1 MMKIDPQE
9 HRRRSI
15 RLQEYDYGTPG
26 AYFVTICTQER
37 ECILDDP
44 VVSGII
50 RDVWNALPK
59 WFPTIALDE
68 FVIMPN
74 HLHFILWIHPADMGA
89 SGAGAVGAALA
100 GAVGAALAAAPGTGT
115 TGAGANRA
123 GASPAPTGRPPRGR
137 PTEAGAVGAALA
149 AAPGTGTTGAGANRA
164 GASPAPTGRPHAV
177 APTGAGAVG
186 AALAAAPLAAAPLAA
201 TPHPAAPGATAPAEW
216 VIPDPQSMNLHPKLS
231 DVVGAFKSLV
241 FKVYLD
247 WTRSHDPERQARFW
261 QRNYYEHVI
270 RNERELAAIRDYIRQ
285 NPDNWNADRDNLDNI
300 RHLAPPKETNEYVLE
315 ATEGYKSELWQ
326 NREQQAG
333 MET

>member
-50 RDVWNALPK
+50 RDVWNALPR

-89 SGAGAVGAALA
+89 SGA

-149 AAPGTGTTGAGANRA
+149 AAPGTGATGAGANRA

-201 TPHPAAPGATAPAEW
+201 APLAATPHPAAPGAAAPAEW